1 LKCFLSIE
9 VEDAKFSLQLPLR
22 VTARGMPQ
30 RWGRRPPCCTYPP
43 NPSRPGARERLVEAA
58 PEVHETWVRV
68 ADLMPV
74 DPPPRTARFIP
85 VRLFPATGE
94 YSTDATDSGLSDK
107 CLQDPHI

>member
-1 LKCFLSIE
+1 
-9 VEDAKFSLQLPLR
+9 
-22 VTARGMPQ
+22 
-30 RWGRRPPCCTYPP
+30 
-43 NPSRPGARERLVEAA
+43 
-58 PEVHETWVRV
+58 VHETWVRV

-94 YSTDATDSGLSDK
+94 YATDATDSGLSDK